1 MIGKNFLKL
10 RFCNLGYV
18 ILDDLNYNFDFDF
31 VSVFC
36 LYSYEINEKGENF
49 R

>member
-18 ILDDLNYNFDFDF
+18 ILEFKYNFDFDI
-31 VSVFC
+31 VSVFVC
-36 LYSYEINEKGENF
+36 IVMK
-49 R
+49 